1 MRLAIVCTVLCLAA
15 ATAGASDVY
24 QWTDARG
31 VTHYSETPP
40 PAGTQYQVRRIT
52 DSGAGLRA
60 EQPTAAEPE
69 VNPQCA
75 AAQANIEVLQG
86 EGPVFQEDSNGERVA
101 LDDDDRGR
109 QLELA
114 QAAARAYCNAAD

>member
-40 PAGTQYQVRRIT
+40 PA
-52 DSGAGLRA
+52 
-60 EQPTAAEPE
+60 EPE

-86 EGPVFQEDSNGERVA
+86 EGPVFQEDSDGERVA
-101 LDDDDRGR
+101 LGDEDRGR

-114 QAAARAYCNAAD
+114 QAALRAYCNTAD